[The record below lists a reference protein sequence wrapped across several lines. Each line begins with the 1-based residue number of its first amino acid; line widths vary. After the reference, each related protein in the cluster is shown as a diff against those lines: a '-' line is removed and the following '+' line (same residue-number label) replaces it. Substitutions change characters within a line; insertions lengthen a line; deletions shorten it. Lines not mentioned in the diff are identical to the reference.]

1 MANTITGLT
10 VSIYNALDVVSREL
24 TGLIPSVTSD
34 MTYDRAAVGQAVTS
48 PVAPAAT
55 ASDITPA
62 VNPPDDGDQTI
73 GTTTMTIS
81 KSRRVPVRWNGEE
94 RLALDNNG
102 AQYNVILRDQFAQAM
117 RTLANEVE
125 TDLGALYVGA
135 SRAYGTAGT
144 TPFATAG
151 DFTDASFLAK
161 ILKDNGAPNTGNSM
175 VLDTTAGANLV
186 GKQSRVDIAGQD
198 DMLRRGVLLDTA
210 GFAIR
215 ESAGIQTPAVG
226 DAASYVTDTGAT
238 YTVGTTTIHVDTG
251 TGDVLAGDIITF
263 AGDTNKYV
271 VATGFTGDG
280 DNDVVIA
287 EPGLKET
294 LADGVAMTV
303 VAAATRSMGFA
314 RSAIALATRIP
325 ALPKDG
331 SGREVDMAEDRM
343 IVTDP
348 NSGLSFEIAM
358 YLQYRQIQYEVSLAW
373 GQVVTK
379 PEHLALLLG

>member
-287 EPGLKET
+287 KPGLRET